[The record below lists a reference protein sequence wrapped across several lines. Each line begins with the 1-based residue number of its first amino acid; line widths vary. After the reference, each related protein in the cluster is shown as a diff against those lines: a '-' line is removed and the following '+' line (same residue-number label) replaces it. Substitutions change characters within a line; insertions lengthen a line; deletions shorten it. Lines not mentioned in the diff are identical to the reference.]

1 MCQQRIRYVAIDMT
15 KENEKSRNKYK
26 NNEEYREYKKKKALE
41 RYYRIKAEKEAEKQL
56 ENNI

>member
-1 MCQQRIRYVAIDMT
+1 MCQQKIRYVVIDMT

-41 RYYRIKAEKEAEKQL
+41 RYYRIKAEKEAEK
-56 ENNI
+56 NV